1 MARLGQSD
9 YRKALDVLYAAGEVN
24 GPVAFPGPVL
34 ETLRQLVPCDV
45 VTFHERS
52 SSSERLL
59 VYSGEPLGSVTP
71 EIRAAHRRFAHQ
83 DPLRPAAGA
92 RKLTD
97 FSSLREYRRCELYQY
112 CDRPLGVE
120 FILQLYL
127 DPGASD
133 ARLEFD
139 RSDADFGERDRSALD
154 LLLPHLRQLLRA
166 RPSPGRVDA
175 AGARGDRPGRRRQD
189 ERRGRARSRDLAGD
203 RAEASRERVREARCA
218 YADCRCESCLRAL
231 TGGGV
236 TLDLPLE

>member
-1 MARLGQSD
+1 MARLLQSD

-24 GPVAFPGPVL
+24 GPVAFPRPVL

-45 VTFHERS
+45 VTFERS
-52 SSSERLL
+52 ASPERVL
-59 VYSGEPLGSVTP
+59 VYSGEPLGAVTP

-97 FSSLREYRRCELYQY
+97 FGSLREYRRCELYQY

-127 DPGASD
+127 DPRASD

-139 RSDADFGERDRSALD
+139 RADADFGERDRSALD
-154 LLLPHLRQLLRA
+154 LLLPHLRQFLRA
-166 RPSPGRVDA
+166 RRSSAGETA
-175 AGARGDRPGRRRQD
+175 ALLTP
-189 ERRGRARSRDLAGD
+189 
-203 RAEASRERVREARCA
+203 REREVIALVADGGTNGEVAHALRISAETVRKHLENA
-218 YADCRCESCLRAL
+218 YEKLGVHTRTAAVRAVF
-231 TGGGV
+231 GR
-236 TLDLPLE
+236 

>member
-1 MARLGQSD
+1 MARLLQSD

-24 GPVAFPGPVL
+24 GPVAFPRPVL

-52 SSSERLL
+52 ASPERVL
-59 VYSGEPLGSVTP
+59 VYSGEPLGAVTP

-97 FSSLREYRRCELYQY
+97 FGSLREYRRCELYQY

-139 RSDADFGERDRSALD
+139 RADTDFGERDRSALD
-154 LLLPHLRQLLRA
+154 LLLPHLRQFFRA
-166 RPSPGRVDA
+166 RPSPVGLT
-175 AGARGDRPGRRRQD
+175 P
-189 ERRGRARSRDLAGD
+189 
-203 RAEASRERVREARCA
+203 REREVIALVADGRTNGEVAHALEISPETVRKHLENA
-218 YADCRCESCLRAL
+218 YEKL
-231 TGGGV
+231 GV
-236 TLDLPLE
+236 HTRTAAVKAAFGR

>member
-9 YRKALDVLYAAGEVN
+9 YRRAFDVLYAAGEVS
-24 GPVAFPGPVL
+24 GPVAFPRPVL
-34 ETLRQLVPCDV
+34 ERLRQLVPCDV

-52 SSSERLL
+52 ASSERVL
-59 VYSGEPLGSVTP
+59 VYSGDPLGAVTP

-139 RSDADFGERDRSALD
+139 RSDVDFGERDRSALD
-154 LLLPHLRQLLRA
+154 LLLPHLRQFLRA
-166 RPSPGRVDA
+166 RRSPVGEKVVLLTPREREVIALVADGRTNGEVAHALGISPGTVRKHLENAYERLGVHTRTA
-175 AGARGDRPGRRRQD
+175 AVKAVFGR
-189 ERRGRARSRDLAGD
+189 
-203 RAEASRERVREARCA
+203 
-218 YADCRCESCLRAL
+218 
-231 TGGGV
+231 
-236 TLDLPLE
+236 

>member
-1 MARLGQSD
+1 MPRLGQSD
-9 YRKALDVLYAAGEVN
+9 YRKALDVLYAAGEVD
-24 GPVAFPGPVL
+24 GPVAFPAPVL

-52 SSSERLL
+52 SSSQRVL
-59 VYSGEPLGSVTP
+59 VYSGEPLGAVTS

-97 FSSLREYRRCELYQY
+97 FTSLREYRRCELYRY

-139 RSDADFGERDRSALD
+139 RSDVDFGERDRGALD
-154 LLLPHLRQLLRA
+154 LLLPHLRQFLRA
-166 RPSPGRVDA
+166 RPSA
-175 AGARGDRPGRRRQD
+175 AGLTP
-189 ERRGRARSRDLAGD
+189 
-203 RAEASRERVREARCA
+203 REREVIALVADGRTNGEVAHALGVSPETVRKHLENA
-218 YADCRCESCLRAL
+218 YEKL
-231 TGGGV
+231 GV
-236 TLDLPLE
+236 HTRTAAVKAAFGR

>member
-9 YRKALDVLYAAGEVN
+9 YRRAFDVLYAAGEVS
-24 GPVAFPGPVL
+24 GPVAFPRPVL

-52 SSSERLL
+52 ASSERVL
-59 VYSGEPLGSVTP
+59 VYSGDPLGAVTP

-83 DPLRPAAGA
+83 DPLRPAGGA

-112 CDRPLGVE
+112 CDRLLGVE

-127 DPGASD
+127 DPAASD

-139 RSDADFGERDRSALD
+139 RSDVDFGERDRSALD
-154 LLLPHLRQLLRA
+154 LLLPHLRQFLRA
-166 RPSPGRVDA
+166 RRSPVGEKVVLLT
-175 AGARGDRPGRRRQD
+175 P
-189 ERRGRARSRDLAGD
+189 
-203 RAEASRERVREARCA
+203 REREVIALVADGRTNGEVAHALGISPETVRKHLENA
-218 YADCRCESCLRAL
+218 YERL
-231 TGGGV
+231 GV
-236 TLDLPLE
+236 HTRTAAVKAVFGR

>member
-1 MARLGQSD
+1 MARLLQSD

-24 GPVAFPGPVL
+24 GPVAFPRPVL

-45 VTFHERS
+45 VSFHERS
-52 SSSERLL
+52 ASPERVL
-59 VYSGEPLGSVTP
+59 VYSGEPLGAVTP

-92 RKLTD
+92 HKLTD
-97 FSSLREYRRCELYQY
+97 FGSLREYRRCELYQY

-139 RSDADFGERDRSALD
+139 RADADFGERDRGALD
-154 LLLPHLRQLLRA
+154 LLLPHLRQFLRA
-166 RPSPGRVDA
+166 RPSPVGLT
-175 AGARGDRPGRRRQD
+175 P
-189 ERRGRARSRDLAGD
+189 
-203 RAEASRERVREARCA
+203 REREVIALVADGSTNGEVAHALRISPETVRKHLENA
-218 YADCRCESCLRAL
+218 YEKL
-231 TGGGV
+231 GV
-236 TLDLPLE
+236 HTRTAAVKAVFGR